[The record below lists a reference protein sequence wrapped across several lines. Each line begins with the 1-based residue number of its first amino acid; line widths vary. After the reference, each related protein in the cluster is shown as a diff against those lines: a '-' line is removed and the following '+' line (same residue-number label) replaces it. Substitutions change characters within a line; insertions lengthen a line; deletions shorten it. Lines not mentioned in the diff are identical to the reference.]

1 MVVRSRGTL
10 GCNRLGETGSCV
22 DRGTLMPRN
31 IMSRRHF
38 RRHALT
44 GKPGG
49 STSLDLYFA
58 AAGDTPTRPVWI
70 RLSASP
76 EPNYLRPR
84 VPCKTPTIIPLEAGR

>member
-1 MVVRSRGTL
+1 
-10 GCNRLGETGSCV
+10 
-22 DRGTLMPRN
+22 MPRN

-76 EPNYLRPR
+76 EPTIFAREYR
-84 VPCKTPTIIPLEAGR
+84 VRRQQLFL